1 MPPLVDASLFD
12 RVSDGIFVVDRE
24 WVFVFVNEAGARML
38 GGAAAELLG
47 RRVWDIVPDLV
58 GSVFDR
64 NFRYALERQEVVEF
78 DDFIAR
84 FGRFYTVRVFPS
96 SDGLTVNL
104 QDSSAHHAADR
115 ALDVLLVQS
124 RRQQRLAK
132 VLAEANEAV
141 FRSTTT
147 SELFAAAVRIAV
159 EDGGFVMSWI
169 GLIDAGSGVITPIA
183 SSGAAAAQYLEDLR
197 VTARPEPAGMGPA
210 GMAARSGVVVCSND
224 IRLDDNMM
232 PWREAAGRAGYR
244 SSGAFPMVVSGEV
257 AAILS
262 VYAAEPGYFD
272 TEEISLVRRLAANV
286 SFGWES
292 LMRESALRESEVARR
307 SGQRFRAMLA
317 AAPDAIIGIDAD
329 RHVELVNSQAERLFA
344 ARADDLVGVPVADLL
359 PGLVPHAPGG
369 GEPAGGESSDAQL
382 IEGRELEARR
392 RDGSSFPA
400 EAALSRV
407 EEAPGQALLLASVRD
422 LTERF
427 ELEAERRQRALET
440 QREQAD
446 RLDSLGMLAGG
457 IAHDFNNLLGVVLNY
472 TTLLE
477 REVSDRRALADLS
490 EIRAAATR
498 AAELTRQLLTFARRD
513 PANPVV
519 LEVNDAVRSV
529 ASMFSRTLG
538 PSVELALELDP
549 HPLTALLDRQQFD
562 QVLVN
567 LMINARDAMA
577 GGGRLVIT
585 SALEREPAAG
595 DAEWVVLS
603 VTDTGAGMS
612 EEVKARAFEPFFT
625 TKPRGEGT
633 GLGLAA
639 VYGIVNR
646 SGGTVLLTSS
656 SGAGTTVTVRLPLTR
671 AVGAPA
677 RTVEAR
683 AGRGRPGESVLVVE
697 DDATLREATAR
708 IIAAA
713 GFDVALAADGE
724 EALALVERRED
735 IGIVLTDVIMPK
747 MRGDE
752 LAAALRARR
761 PGVKVVM
768 MTGHDADKVA
778 STERLLFKPVP
789 EHELLGALR
798 EELDA

>member
-1 MPPLVDASLFD
+1 MPQLVDASLFD
-12 RVSDGIFVVDRE
+12 RVSDGILVVDRE
-24 WVFVFVNEAGARML
+24 WVFVFLNEAGARML
-38 GGAAAELLG
+38 GAAAADLLG
-47 RRVWDIVPDLV
+47 RRVWDVVPDLA
-58 GSVFDR
+58 GTVFER

-96 SDGLTVNL
+96 RDGLTVNL
-104 QDSSAHHAADR
+104 QDSSARHAADR
-115 ALDVLLVQS
+115 ALDVLLAQS

-141 FRSTTT
+141 FRSSTT

-169 GLIDAGSGVITPIA
+169 GLIDAESGVITPIA
-183 SSGAAAAQYLEDLR
+183 WAGEAAAQYIEELR

-224 IRLDDNMM
+224 IRLDDNMV

-244 SSGAFPMVVSGEV
+244 SSAGFPMVVGGEV

-272 TEEISLVRRLAANV
+272 TEEISLVRRLSANV

-317 AAPDAIIGIDAD
+317 AAPDAIIGIDAEGN
-329 RHVELVNSQAERLFA
+329 VELVNSQAERLFA
-344 ARADDLVGVPVADLL
+344 GRADDLVGVPVAQLL
-359 PGLVPHAPGG
+359 PGLVPPA
-369 GEPAGGESSDAQL
+369 PAGAGSADARL
-382 IEGRELEARR
+382 VEGRELEAHR

-407 EEAPGQALLLASVRD
+407 EEAPGRALLLASVRD

-457 IAHDFNNLLGVVLNY
+457 IAHDFNNLLGVILNY

-477 REVSDRRALADLS
+477 RQVPDTQSHADLS

-513 PANPVV
+513 PANPVAF
-519 LEVNDAVRSV
+519 EVNEAIRSV

-538 PSVELALELDP
+538 PSVELALALDSR
-549 HPLTALLDRQQFD
+549 PLTALLDRQQFD

-577 GGGRLVIT
+577 EGGRLVVA
-585 SALEREPAAG
+585 SALEIDPAG
-595 DAEWVVLS
+595 DEWVVLS
-603 VTDTGAGMS
+603 VTDTGAGMT

-625 TKPRGEGT
+625 TKPRGAGT

-646 SGGTVLLTSS
+646 SGGTVLLDSS
-656 SGAGTTVTVRLPLTR
+656 PGAGTTVTVRVPL
-671 AVGAPA
+671 VGGASVPA
-677 RTVEAR
+677 HEAHAR
-683 AGRGRPGESVLVVE
+683 PARGRPGECVLVVE
-697 DDATLREATAR
+697 DDANLREATAR

-713 GFDVALAADGE
+713 GFDVALASDGE
-724 EALALVERRED
+724 EALALFEQRDD
-735 IGIVLTDVIMPK
+735 IAIVLTDVIMPK

-752 LAAALRARR
+752 LAAAVRARR
-761 PGVKVVM
+761 SGVKVVM

-778 STERLLFKPVP
+778 STERLVFKPVP